1 MVLCIEML
9 KELNQRSRDVLRRLI
24 EEYMTTGLPVASRT
38 LARRLELPIS
48 SATVRNVMS
57 DLEDLGLLYAPHT
70 SAGRLPTQ
78 LGLRFFVDGLL
89 ELGNLTDTERANI
102 EGKCQAAGR
111 TVDEL
116 LGEATETLSGLSR
129 CAGLVLSPK
138 EDVPFRQVE
147 FVSIGTGRALLVMVT
162 DAGLVEN
169 RVIEV
174 PVGITQ
180 ASLTQAT
187 NYLNARLSG
196 RTLEEAYLEI
206 QEEISAHEAE
216 IDILSA
222 KIVEAGLA
230 TKVDD
235 SRKSS
240 VLIVRGRANL
250 LDEVQGTREIER
262 LRSLFVA
269 LDEKSDLKS
278 LLETTRNAD
287 GVQIFIGAESE
298 LFRDTDSSMV
308 VAPYRDSEQRFIG
321 AIGVI
326 GPTRLNYA
334 RIIPMVDHTAGVISR
349 ILS

>member
-1 MVLCIEML
+1 ML
-9 KELNQRSRDVLRRLI
+9 DELNKRSRQVLRRLI
-24 EEYMTTGLPVASRT
+24 EEYMATGLPVASRT
-38 LARRLELPIS
+38 LAKRLELPIS

-57 DLEDLGLLYAPHT
+57 DLEDMGLLYAPHT
-70 SAGRLPTQ
+70 SSGRLPTQ

-89 ELGNLTDTERANI
+89 EIGNLTDSERANI

-111 TVDEL
+111 TLDEL

-138 EDVPFRQVE
+138 ENAPFRQVE
-147 FVSIGTGRALLVMVT
+147 FVSIGKGRALLVLVNES
-162 DAGLVEN
+162 GLVEN

-180 ASLTQAT
+180 ASLIQAT
-187 NYLNARLSG
+187 NYLNSRLSG
-196 RTLEEAYLEI
+196 RTLDEAYI
-206 QEEISAHEAE
+206 KIKEEIDAHQTE
-216 IDILSA
+216 IDELST

-230 TKVDD
+230 TKVED
-235 SRKSS
+235 SKKSS

-250 LDEVQGTREIER
+250 LDEIQGAREIDR
-262 LRSLFVA
+262 LRSLFEA
-269 LDEKSDLKS
+269 LDEKSDLKR
-278 LLETTRNAD
+278 LLESTRNAE

-308 VAPYRDSEQRFIG
+308 VAPYRDSKQHFVG

-349 ILS
+349 ILG

>member
-1 MVLCIEML
+1 ML
-9 KELNQRSRDVLRRLI
+9 DELNKRSRQVLRRLI
-24 EEYMTTGLPVASRT
+24 EEYMATGLPVASRT
-38 LARRLELPIS
+38 LAKRLELPIS

-57 DLEDLGLLYAPHT
+57 DLEDMGLLYAPHT
-70 SAGRLPTQ
+70 SSGRLPTQ

-89 ELGNLTDTERANI
+89 EIGNLTDSERANI

-111 TVDEL
+111 TLDEL

-129 CAGLVLSPK
+129 CVGLVLSPK
-138 EDVPFRQVE
+138 ENAPFRQVE
-147 FVSIGTGRALLVMVT
+147 FVSIGKGRALLVLVNES
-162 DAGLVEN
+162 GLVEN

-180 ASLTQAT
+180 ASLIQAT
-187 NYLNARLSG
+187 NYLNSRLSG
-196 RTLEEAYLEI
+196 RTLDEAYI
-206 QEEISAHEAE
+206 KIKEEIDAHQTE
-216 IDILSA
+216 IDELST

-230 TKVDD
+230 TKVKD
-235 SRKSS
+235 SKKSS

-250 LDEVQGTREIER
+250 LDEIQGAREIDR
-262 LRSLFVA
+262 LRSLFEA
-269 LDEKSDLKS
+269 LDEKSDLKR
-278 LLETTRNAD
+278 LLESTRNAE

-308 VAPYRDSEQRFIG
+308 VAPYRDSKQHFVG

-349 ILS
+349 ILG

>member
-1 MVLCIEML
+1 ML
-9 KELNQRSRDVLRRLI
+9 DELNKRSRQVLRRLI
-24 EEYMTTGLPVASRT
+24 EEYMATGLPVASRT
-38 LARRLELPIS
+38 LAKRLELPIS

-57 DLEDLGLLYAPHT
+57 DLEDMGLLYAPHT
-70 SAGRLPTQ
+70 SSGRLPTQ

-89 ELGNLTDTERANI
+89 EIGNLTDSERANI

-111 TVDEL
+111 TLDEL

-138 EDVPFRQVE
+138 ENAPFRQVE
-147 FVSIGTGRALLVMVT
+147 FVSIGKGRALLVLVNES
-162 DAGLVEN
+162 GLVEN

-180 ASLTQAT
+180 ASLIQAT
-187 NYLNARLSG
+187 NYLNSRLSG
-196 RTLEEAYLEI
+196 RTLDEAYI
-206 QEEISAHEAE
+206 KIKEEIDAHQTE
-216 IDILSA
+216 IDELST

-230 TKVDD
+230 TKVED
-235 SRKSS
+235 SKKSS

-250 LDEVQGTREIER
+250 LDEIQGAREIDR
-262 LRSLFVA
+262 LRSLFEA
-269 LDEKSDLKS
+269 LDEKSDLKR
-278 LLETTRNAD
+278 LLESTRNAE

-308 VAPYRDSEQRFIG
+308 VAPYQDSKQHFVG

-349 ILS
+349 ILG